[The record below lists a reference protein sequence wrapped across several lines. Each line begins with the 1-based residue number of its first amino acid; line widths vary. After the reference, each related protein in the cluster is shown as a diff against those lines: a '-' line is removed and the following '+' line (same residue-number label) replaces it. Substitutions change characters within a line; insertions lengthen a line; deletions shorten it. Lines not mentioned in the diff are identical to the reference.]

1 MATEEGAVA
10 KKDDKQFMKRAIN
23 LALSSERAGNIPV
36 GAIVVLG
43 DEIVGEGKSEVLAPT
58 YHPGKHAEIM
68 ALRSV
73 PDELW
78 PRAREMTCYTT
89 LEPCVMCAGTLLL
102 HGVGRVVFGA
112 NDELGGAS
120 SILDSLPPYYDA
132 GGVYTWEGPLLPQI
146 CDPLYRRADE
156 IFSELPV
163 GRASWEP
170 DDEQQSPSDLLDE
183 LQIWVDTS
191 DDTTGIRAAR
201 SAASKYMKRFDGQAL
216 EALLP
221 YLAETFRRTG
231 YLKDYRR
238 LKRAAKSADRLDALE
253 DVDEAVKRELPDIWI
268 KRALKRRD
276 FSEAI
281 EYWFEIEDHPRAR
294 HVADD
299 LVRIAGADPDL
310 VASARMSQV
319 EYLIGRKKR
328 SKYRH
333 ACNILRKLRDEL
345 DSARAQEYWPLIL
358 EDIQA
363 RHGRLRALQ
372 DELEK
377 AGFI

>member
-1 MATEEGAVA
+1 MA
-10 KKDDKQFMKRAIN
+10 KKDDKEFMKRAIK
-23 LALSSERAGNIPV
+23 LALSSEREGNIPV
-36 GAIVVLG
+36 GAIIVLDG
-43 DEIVGEGKSEVLAPT
+43 EVVGEGKSEVLDPV
-58 YHPGKHAEIM
+58 YHPGKHAEVM

-78 PRAREMTCYTT
+78 PRAREMTCYST

-112 NDELGGAS
+112 EDTLGGAS
-120 SILDSLPPYYDA
+120 SILKSLPAYYDA
-132 GGVYTWEGPLLPQI
+132 GGVYDWDGPLVPAI

-156 IFSELPV
+156 IFSQLPV
-163 GRASWEP
+163 GRASWESEK
-170 DDEQQSPSDLLDE
+170 DEKSAGDLLDE
-183 LQIWVDTS
+183 LQTWVDTS
-191 DDTTGIRAAR
+191 EGTTGIRAAR
-201 SAASKYMKRFDGQAL
+201 RAASEYMKRFDGQAL

-238 LKRAAKSADRLDALE
+238 LKRAAKSAGRLEALE
-253 DVDEAVKRELPDIWI
+253 TVDDAVREHLPDIWI
-268 KRALKRRD
+268 KRALKD
-276 FSEAI
+276 EAFSEAI

-299 LVRIAGADPDL
+299 LVRVAGADPDL
-310 VASARMSQV
+310 VASARMSQI

-345 DSARAQEYWPLIL
+345 EEARAHEYWAIIL
-358 EDIQA
+358 EDIQD

-377 AGFI
+377 AGFV